1 MVTCRYCGT
10 SNRAGSS
17 YCSHCGGA
25 FAVPA
30 GQPPTSARPA
40 AAPAGVASAGAAPA
54 GASSARATAAPP
66 RATTATGRLPPQ
78 AKLHGRY
85 VVLKTVGHG
94 GMAAVYRALDT
105 RTNRHVAIKEM
116 SQDGLSPEEEAEALD
131 AFRAEA
137 DILQR
142 LRHPNL
148 PRVWERFSDGARH
161 YLVMEF
167 VEGETLEQRQQA
179 AGGALPEA
187 EVLRW
192 AAQLCSV
199 LSYLHAQRPPIIF
212 RDLKPANVMLTPT
225 DEIKLIDFGIARVFR
240 PGRLRDTQVLGT
252 PGFAPPEQ
260 YGKTQ
265 TDPRADLYALGVTLY
280 QLLTG
285 YDPGSTPFSLPPA
298 HTRNPALSPHV
309 QAAIERATKL
319 DRDVRYPTVADF
331 ERDLLRPDGFV
342 FRGGQRARTLPEL
355 VALCRALPQEAQEHL
370 YTRRFERWLAATGQP
385 QLARMAASIS
395 AAGGDRAAGLA
406 TFMAQASRPLPPPVP
421 PAAAAGRVARQA
433 ASRIAA
439 QTARRLFASA
449 VAAAANAVGTQVF
462 VEVRP
467 RSVNFGALIAGQ
479 RGSTAIAVGGQ
490 NGLPVTGRIAP
501 LAPWLRVDRRDFV
514 GPSTIV
520 QLSIDTTQL
529 TRSGI
534 HQTTLQIT
542 SGAQQLYVPVSVEVL
557 STRGPNA
564 APPRKRS
571 QGPQRAAGKY
581 APASTT
587 PSWIRTI
594 LSWLA
599 ALGTASWAMTQA
611 LQPSAM
617 HALAPLAGLPFAA
630 VLLLVAA
637 LAAAPAAVVGR
648 WGADPLS
655 RAFTALLGAGL
666 GAGCTFALGQNW
678 PPLPTATL
686 PAGVNMNLPAPLL
699 ALGLLLISAGA
710 TLGAAPGH
718 SRRMLA
724 LTAFIT
730 RHARVLLAVGA
741 LLLGGWA
748 GFTLTHSW
756 MFGLVAPCGAVMGML
771 VAVALFSRANR
782 LLQRAAGRP

>member
-1 MVTCRYCGT
+1 MVKCRYCGT

-30 GQPPTSARPA
+30 GQPPSSTHPA
-40 AAPAGVASAGAAPA
+40 AAAAGVASAGAPPNAA
-54 GASSARATAAPP
+54 GGARVTAAPP
-66 RATTATGRLPPQ
+66 HPTTATGRLPQQ

-85 VVLKTVGHG
+85 VILQTVGQG

-116 SQDGLSPEEEAEALD
+116 SQDGLSPAEEAEALD

-148 PRVWERFSDGARH
+148 PRVWERFSEGARH

-179 AGGALPEA
+179 AGRALPEA

-199 LSYLHAQRPPIIF
+199 LTYLHAQRPPIIF
-212 RDLKPANVMLTPT
+212 RDLKPANVMLTPRG
-225 DEIKLIDFGIARVFR
+225 EIKLIDFGIARVFH
-240 PGRLRDTQVLGT
+240 PGRLHDTQVLGT

-298 HTRNPALSPHV
+298 HTRNSALAPHV

-319 DRDVRYPTVADF
+319 DREARYPTVADF

-370 YTRRFERWLAATGQP
+370 YTHRFEHWLTAIGQP
-385 QLARMAASIS
+385 QMARMAASIS
-395 AAGGDRAAGLA
+395 ATGGDRAAGLA
-406 TFMAQASRPLPPPVP
+406 TFMAQASRPLPPPIP
-421 PAAAAGRVARQA
+421 PTAAGRVARQA

-490 NGLPVTGRIAP
+490 NGLPVTGRITP

-520 QLSIDTTQL
+520 QLSVDTAQL

-542 SGAQQLYVPVSVEVL
+542 SGAQQLYVPISVEVL

-564 APPRKRS
+564 APPRKGS
-571 QGPQRAAGKY
+571 QGPQRATGKY
-581 APASTT
+581 TPARAT

-594 LSWLA
+594 LSWLT

-611 LQPSAM
+611 IQPLAT
-617 HALAPLAGLPFAA
+617 HAPAPLAGLPLAA
-630 VLLLVAA
+630 ALLLVAA
-637 LAAAPAAVVGR
+637 VAAAPAAVVGR

-655 RAFTALLGAGL
+655 RVFTALLGAGL
-666 GAGCTFALGQNW
+666 GAGSTLALAQNW
-678 PPLPTATL
+678 PALVTATL
-686 PAGVNMNLPAPLL
+686 PTVVDTHLPAPLL
-699 ALGLLLISAGA
+699 ALGLVLLSVGA
-710 TLGAAPGH
+710 ALGAAPGH
-718 SRRMLA
+718 SRRMLI
-724 LTAFIT
+724 LTAFVT
-730 RHARVLLAVGA
+730 RHARILLAVGA
-741 LLLGGWA
+741 LVVGGWV
-748 GFTLTHSW
+748 GFTLTHPW
-756 MFGLVAPCGAVMGML
+756 MYGLVAPCGAIAGML
-771 VAVALFSRANR
+771 VAVALFARANR